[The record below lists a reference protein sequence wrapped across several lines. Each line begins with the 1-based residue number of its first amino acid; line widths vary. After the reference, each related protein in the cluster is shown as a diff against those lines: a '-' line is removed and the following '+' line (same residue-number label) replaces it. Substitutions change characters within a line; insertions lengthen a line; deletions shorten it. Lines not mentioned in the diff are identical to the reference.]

1 MRILARYIS
10 VAFLGNV
17 AIALLALGSI
27 QVLQSI
33 LGQLVEGVHTV
44 PQILYH
50 HSLQI
55 PEMLIQMLPPSVM
68 LGTVLTLSGFNRTNE
83 LVAIYSIGVGL
94 TQIMSI
100 IIALVLII
108 CCVSLVVQDRVLP
121 VLFKKKTIYYWQE
134 MKGRRDFSFDI
145 RHDKVWYRS
154 KNLIYNL
161 KTFDPKTQKIKGMSV
176 YQFDDNFHLQHVL
189 EAKEATYTER
199 GWKLYNG
206 AETTFINH
214 KDFPKTA
221 KFAEKELV
229 IRETPDDFEQIEKE
243 VDGLRLKELYSYI
256 AKIKDSGIDS
266 KTYEVKY
273 HSKISMSLIPLV
285 MCILAV
291 PFYTRQRRQG
301 GAGRDLAIGFV
312 VTFFYWLLYSIGLS
326 LGSNGAVP
334 PLLAAW
340 LPSLL
345 FLGLAGYLL
354 WRD

>member
-10 VAFLGNV
+10 VAFIGNV

-27 QVLQSI
+27 QVSQSI

-68 LGTVLTLSGFNRTNE
+68 LGTILTLSGFNRSNE

-100 IIALVLII
+100 IVALVLML
-108 CCVSLVVQDRVLP
+108 CCLSLVVQDRILP
-121 VLFKKKTIYYWQE
+121 VLFKKKTIYYWKE
-134 MKGRRDFSFDI
+134 MRGRHDFSFDI

-176 YQFDDNFHLQHVL
+176 YQFDDDFHLQHVL
-189 EAKEATYTER
+189 EAKEAIYTEK
-199 GWKLYNG
+199 GWKLFAG
-206 AETTFINH
+206 AETTFKNH
-214 KDFPKTA
+214 KDFPVTVRFK
-221 KFAEKELV
+221 EKELV

-256 AKIKDSGIDS
+256 AKIKDSGVDS

-291 PFYTRQRRQG
+291 PFSTRQRRQG

-340 LPSLL
+340 LPSIL
-345 FLGLAGYLL
+345 FMGLAGYLI

>member
-10 VAFLGNV
+10 VAFIGNV

-33 LGQLVEGVHTV
+33 LGQLVEAVHTI

-55 PEMLIQMLPPSVM
+55 PEMMIQMLPPSVM
-68 LGTVLTLSGFNRTNE
+68 LGTILTLSGFNRTNE

-94 TQIMSI
+94 RQVMSI
-100 IIALVLII
+100 IVAIVLIM
-108 CCVSLVVQDRVLP
+108 CCFSLIVQDRVLP
-121 VLFKKKTIYYWQE
+121 ILFKKKTIYYWKE
-134 MKGRRDFSFDI
+134 MRGRKDFSFDI
-145 RHDKVWYRS
+145 SHNKVWYRS

-161 KTFDPKTQKIKGMSV
+161 KTFDPQTQKIKGMSV
-176 YQFDDNFHLQHVL
+176 YQFDDDFHLQHVL
-189 EAKEATYTER
+189 EAKEAIYTDR
-199 GWKLYNG
+199 GWKLFAG
-206 AETTFINH
+206 SETTFKNH
-214 KDFPKTA
+214 KDFPVTV

-229 IRETPDDFEQIEKE
+229 IRETPQDFEQIEKE
-243 VDGLRLKELYSYI
+243 VDALRLKELYSYI
-256 AKIKDSGIDS
+256 AKIKDSGVDS

-291 PFYTRQRRQG
+291 PFSTRQRRQG

-340 LPSLL
+340 LPSIL
-345 FLGLAGYLL
+345 FMGLAGYLL

>member
-10 VAFLGNV
+10 VAFLQNF

-50 HSLQI
+50 HLLQI
-55 PEMLIQMLPPSVM
+55 PEMMIQMLPPSVM
-68 LGTVLTLSGFNRTNE
+68 MGTVLTLSGFNRSNE
-83 LVAIYSIGVGL
+83 LVAIYSVGVGL
-94 TQIMSI
+94 KQVMSTVVAWVVI
-100 IIALVLII
+100 L
-108 CCVSLVVQDRVLP
+108 CCVSLIVQDRILP
-121 VLFKKKTIYYWQE
+121 ILFKQKTIYYWQV
-134 MKGRRDFSFDI
+134 MRNRHDFSFDI

-161 KTFDPKTQKIKGMSV
+161 KTFDPKTNKILGMTV
-176 YQFDDNFHLQHVL
+176 YQFDDHFHLQRII
-189 EAKEATYTER
+189 EAKNAQFTDK
-199 GWKLYNG
+199 GWKLFAG
-206 AETTFINH
+206 AETSFAKNQ
-214 KDFPKTA
+214 DFPHTTR
-221 KFAEKELV
+221 FQEKELQ
-229 IRETPDDFEQIEKE
+229 IQETPQDFERIEKD

-256 AKIKDSGIDS
+256 SKIKESGVDS

-273 HSKISMSLIPLV
+273 HSKISISLIPLV

-291 PFYTRQRRQG
+291 PFSTRNRRQG
-301 GAGRDLAIGFV
+301 GAGRDLSIGFA

-334 PLLAAW
+334 PILAAW
-340 LPSLL
+340 LPSVL
-345 FLGLAGYLL
+345 FLGLAGYLI
-354 WRD
+354 WRN